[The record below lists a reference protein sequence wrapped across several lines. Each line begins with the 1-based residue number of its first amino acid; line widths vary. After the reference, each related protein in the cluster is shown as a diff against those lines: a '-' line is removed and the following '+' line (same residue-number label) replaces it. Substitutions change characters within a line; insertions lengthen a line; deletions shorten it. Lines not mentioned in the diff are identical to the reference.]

1 LLSLTKRRPEYFDT
15 ERYGIPISDLDCI
28 ATISTFSTTVVFLG
42 LPRQGIFLRN
52 QEIEDYIALWR
63 LVAHYMG
70 TPTEPFETAAQGR
83 VMMESLSVSEL
94 DPTETGKV
102 LAQNILL
109 GLENTAPTY
118 ASKEFLEAM
127 ARKLNGDEL
136 SDRLDL
142 PRPALYYRV
151 LVYGYCIAVMAACYG
166 LRMFPKIDQAFIK
179 VCSSF
184 PLFTQVFQSS
194 LTSVTLC

>member
-1 LLSLTKRRPEYFDT
+1 MSVSPIPVYFDI
-15 ERYGIPISDLDCI
+15 ERYGVPISDLDFI
-28 ATISTFSTTVVFLG
+28 GTISPFSTTVVYMG
-42 LPRQGIFLRN
+42 LPRQGIFLRT

-63 LVAHYMG
+63 LVAHYMD
-70 TPTEPFETAAQGR
+70 TPVEPFETAAQTR

-102 LAQNILL
+102 LAQNIIL
-109 GLENTAPTY
+109 GLENIAPTY

-142 PRPALYYRV
+142 PRPTLKLPSPCIRALYRSDGR
-151 LVYGYCIAVMAACYG
+151 LLWTTDI
-166 LRMFPKIDQAFIK
+166 P
-179 VCSSF
+179 
-184 PLFTQVFQSS
+184 
-194 LTSVTLC
+194 